1 MIKNIELEL
10 AIDKICTPLKQIEEI
25 EEVFIEDSLHRIIAE
40 DIYATMN
47 QPSFDKSRMDGYAV
61 RAIDTKGASKDNGIK
76 LKVVGESFA
85 GNITDREIKEKEA
98 IRIMTGAKMP
108 KGSDCVIMQEL
119 TDYGMDTVEIYQEL
133 NEFDNYI
140 LEGQDIKKGTK
151 LVSKGEQISYIHIAI
166 IASMGYEKVK
176 VIRKPKVTIISTGDE
191 IIPLGKK
198 LTEGKIYDSN
208 RRVIHSKLKDF
219 GCEVAYIA
227 SVGDD
232 VNNVANEI
240 SNIIDSVDLVI
251 TTGGVSVGKKDI
263 IHEVVDVLGAEKIF
277 WKINLRAGIPS
288 VYSVYKDK
296 PILSLSGNPSAALT
310 VFELLTK
317 PILYKLTNDQRLST
331 VITDAVIEDGFL
343 KGGKNRKMEKAIYKE
358 GKVYL
363 QRDAHP
369 AGVLGMVIGC
379 NCLIDIKPGTKKIVK
394 GDKVRVILL

>member
-1 MIKNIELEL
+1 MIENIELEL

-25 EEVFIEDSLHRIIAE
+25 EEVFVEDSLNRIIAE
-40 DIYATMN
+40 DIYSTIN
-47 QPSFDKSRMDGYAV
+47 QPPFDRSRMDGYAV
-61 RAIDTKGASKDNGIK
+61 RAIDTKGASKDNAVK

-85 GNITDREIKEKEA
+85 GNFTDREIKEKEA

-108 KGSDCVIMQEL
+108 KGSDCVIRQEL

-133 NEFDNYI
+133 NEFDNYCMKG
-140 LEGQDIKKGTK
+140 EDIKKGTK
-151 LVSKGEQISYIHIAI
+151 LVSKGEQISYIHISI

-176 VIRKPKVTIISTGDE
+176 VIRRPKVALISTGDE
-191 IIPLGKK
+191 IVPLGKE

-208 RRVIHSKLKDF
+208 RRAIHSKLKDF
-219 GCEVAYIA
+219 GCEVVYVI

-232 VNNVANEI
+232 AHNVANEI

-263 IHEVVDVLGAEKIF
+263 IHDVVEILGADKIF
-277 WKINLRAGIPS
+277 WKLNLRSGTPS
-288 VYSVYKDK
+288 VYSVHKDK
-296 PILSLSGNPSAALT
+296 PILSLSGNPIAALS
-310 VFELLTK
+310 VFELLAK
-317 PILYKLTNDQRLST
+317 PILYKLTNDEKLNT
-331 VITDAVIEDGFL
+331 VIVDAVLEDDFL
-343 KGGKNRKMEKAIYKE
+343 KGGKNRKIEKAIYKE

-363 QRDAHP
+363 QRDTHS
-369 AGVLGMVIGC
+369 AGVLGMMIGC